1 MSVVYLPAWLE
12 PKANRFASDFVEEAQ
27 GLNPSDKNYKN
38 EYNKAKNRFCK
49 EYYELST
56 GIQVGNPTSQKAY
69 QTFSVFGDVLFRDGN
84 GFVHKHVKDPEK
96 AQLLASRL
104 KGDIV
109 HLAHIWLEN
118 AAAIKVKQADKMFS
132 AMAYAIKTGNREVDA
147 EKMKEVN
154 IHRLKRSFMIA
165 CIICAIESVFRIDP
179 NTLDRAVRAAVK
191 NIPQNYLNSEYV
203 YSNLAEALKN
213 PLLAAFKG
221 IDVEKVAEKALLDTN
236 IMPSENQISKIEKG
250 KSK

>member
-1 MSVVYLPAWLE
+1 MIVYLPAWLE
-12 PKANRFASDFVEEAQ
+12 PKADRFASDYVEEA
-27 GLNPSDKNYKN
+27 LNLNKSDKSYEN
-38 EYNKAKNRFCK
+38 EYKKAKNRFCK

-56 GIQVGNPTSQKAY
+56 GIQVSNPTSNKAY

-84 GFVHKHVKDPEK
+84 GFVSKHVKDDEK
-96 AQLLASRL
+96 AKLLASRL

-109 HLAHIWLEN
+109 HLSHIWLEN

-132 AMAYAIKTGNREVDA
+132 SMAYAMKSGNRDVDA

-165 CIICAIESVFRIDP
+165 CLICAIDSIYRIDP
-179 NTLDRAVRAAVK
+179 NTLDRAVRNAIRD
-191 NIPQNYLNSEYV
+191 IPQNYLNSEYV
-203 YSNLAEALKN
+203 YSNLAEALKK
-213 PLLAAFKG
+213 PLLNAFSG

-236 IMPSENQISKIEKG
+236 IMPSTDQISKIEK
-250 KSK
+250 KK